1 MKINLDFSK
10 KSFAIYGLGSTGKSI
25 IEFFKKKKIK
35 NYVIWDDSPKLKKKM
50 GIE

>member
-25 IEFFKKKKIK
+25 IEFFKKKKNK
-35 NYVIWDDSPKLKKKM
+35 KLCNL
-50 GIE
+50 G